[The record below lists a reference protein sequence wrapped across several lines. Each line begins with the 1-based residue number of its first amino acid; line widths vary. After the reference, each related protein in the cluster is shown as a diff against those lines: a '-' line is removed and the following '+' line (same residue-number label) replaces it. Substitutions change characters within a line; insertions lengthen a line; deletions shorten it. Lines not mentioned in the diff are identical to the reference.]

1 VHYEGNVIRPPS
13 EADSILLQVTV
24 GCSHNACAFCGA
36 YLGERFRLKDL
47 DVVFADIE
55 FAARVMTR
63 ARRLFLLSGDAMV
76 APQSYLTAVLE
87 RIRERLP
94 QVARASTYANVK
106 SLRGKTGADLERLK
120 SLGLSMV
127 YMGLES
133 GDDELLRVMGKEAD
147 LAAMLDQA
155 VKVKA
160 AGLKLSVTVVNGL
173 AGVAGSTRHALA
185 TGRALS
191 LMQPDQ
197 AAFLSLIPVPGT
209 PLWQDL
215 QAGRFVL
222 PDARG
227 MLGELRLMLEHTEVA
242 RGLFLANHA
251 SNYLP
256 LKLRL
261 PKDKEY
267 GLDLLASALE
277 GKKTLKPERLRRL

>member
-1 VHYEGNVIRPPS
+1 MHYEGNVIRPPS

-24 GCSHNACAFCGA
+24 ACSHNSCAFCGA
-36 YLGERFRLKDL
+36 YLGERYRLKDL
-47 DVVFADIE
+47 EVVYADIE
-55 FAARVMTR
+55 FAARTMTR

-76 APQSYLTAVLE
+76 APMSCLVAVLE
-87 RIRERLP
+87 RVRMRLP
-94 QVARASTYANVK
+94 RVARVSTYANVK
-106 SLRGKTGADLERLK
+106 SLRGKSLAELEQLK
-120 SLGLSMV
+120 SLGLAMV

-133 GDDELLRVMGKEAD
+133 GDDALLRAMGKEAD
-147 LAAMLDQA
+147 LAAMLEQA
-155 VKVKA
+155 AKVKA
-160 AGLKLSVTVVNGL
+160 AGMKLSVTVINGL

-209 PLWQDL
+209 PLWSDI
-215 QAGRFVL
+215 QAGRFTV

-227 MLGELRLMLEHTEVA
+227 LLAELRLMLEHTNVT

-261 PKDKEY
+261 PKDKQA
-267 GLDLLASALE
+267 GLDLLASALA
-277 GKKTLKPERLRRL
+277 GQAKLKPERLRRL

>member
-1 VHYEGNVIRPPS
+1 MHYEGNVIRPPS

-36 YLGERFRLKDL
+36 YLGERFRLKEL

-55 FAARVMTR
+55 FAARTMTR
-63 ARRLFLLSGDAMV
+63 ARRLFLLSGDALA
-76 APQSYLTAVLE
+76 APQSYLLTVLA

-94 QVARASTYANVK
+94 RVARTAAYASAK
-106 SLRGKTGADLERLK
+106 SLGGKSGAELAQLK
-120 SLGLSMV
+120 SLGLATV

-133 GDDELLRVMGKEAD
+133 GDDALLAAMGKQAD
-147 LAAMLDQA
+147 LAAMLKQA
-155 VKVKA
+155 AKVMG
-160 AGLKLSVTVVNGL
+160 AGLKLSVTVINGL
-173 AGVAGSTRHALA
+173 AGVAGSTAHALA

-209 PLWQDL
+209 PLWEEL
-215 QAGRFVL
+215 RAGRFEL

-227 MLGELRLMLEHTEVA
+227 MLGELRLMLERTDVS

-256 LKLRL
+256 LPLRL
-261 PKDKEY
+261 PRDKQA
-267 GLDLLASALE
+267 GLDQRASALAGERALTPE
-277 GKKTLKPERLRRL
+277 GRRRL

>member
-1 VHYEGNVIRPPS
+1 MHYEGNVIRPPS

-55 FAARVMTR
+55 FAARTMPR
-63 ARRLFLLSGDAMV
+63 ARRLFLLSGDAMI
-76 APQSYLTAVLE
+76 APQSCLTAVLE
-87 RIRERLP
+87 RVRERLP
-94 QVARASTYANVK
+94 RVARVGTYANVK
-106 SLRGKTGADLERLK
+106 SLRGKSGEDLAALQ
-120 SLGLSMV
+120 SLGLSLV

-133 GDDELLRVMGKEAD
+133 GDDDLLRAMGKEAD
-147 LAAMLDQA
+147 LADMLAQA
-155 VKVKA
+155 AKVQA
-160 AGLKLSVTVVNGL
+160 AGMKLSVTVINGL
-173 AGVAGSTRHALA
+173 AGVAGSTAHALA

-209 PLWQDL
+209 PLWHDMR
-215 QAGRFVL
+215 AGRFEL

-227 MLGELRLMLEHTEVA
+227 MLGELRLMLEHTHVA

-261 PKDKEY
+261 PKDKQA
-267 GLDLLASALE
+267 GLALLDAALAGE
-277 GKKTLKPERLRRL
+277 KTLVPERLRRL